1 MENKIEVYFGNEVEG
16 AKEVLNKL
24 GAEQKIL
31 ELFETQEI
39 EKITSKLSISD
50 MLWIDEY
57 IMRKKLLK

>member
-39 EKITSKLSISD
+39 EKITIQ
-50 MLWIDEY
+50 Y
-57 IMRKKLLK
+57 KKREQACKAYSEN